1 MAKVPQGN
9 FTNAATNYLY
19 GVPLGPLR
27 QQILDEAY
35 ARYKLKHD
43 QNDRERS
50 TVDDDLVR
58 EAVWEATG
66 ILDAGSYGRNTRA
79 VASYQREGKFVEG
92 YQLRDQLRFLV
103 DVDTDWSAYVPK
115 RQEGV
120 DYRPHLEKLGGNQ
133 AIVNKGKMAGKLTLV
148 NYAGSQYQI
157 VMVGGGDQGE
167 DGFITDGNGQR
178 LIIDMAKVP
187 LNPYPRESTV
197 PRGPGSI
204 ISLSAASQNEK
215 RFR

>member
-1 MAKVPQGN
+1 
-9 FTNAATNYLY
+9 
-19 GVPLGPLR
+19 
-27 QQILDEAY
+27 
-35 ARYKLKHD
+35 
-43 QNDRERS
+43 
-50 TVDDDLVR
+50 
-58 EAVWEATG
+58 
-66 ILDAGSYGRNTRA
+66 
-79 VASYQREGKFVEG
+79 
-92 YQLRDQLRFLV
+92 LV

-157 VMVGGGDQGE
+157 VMVGGGNNGA
-167 DGFITDGNGQR
+167 DGFLTDGNGQR
-178 LIIDMAKVP
+178 IIIDMAKVP